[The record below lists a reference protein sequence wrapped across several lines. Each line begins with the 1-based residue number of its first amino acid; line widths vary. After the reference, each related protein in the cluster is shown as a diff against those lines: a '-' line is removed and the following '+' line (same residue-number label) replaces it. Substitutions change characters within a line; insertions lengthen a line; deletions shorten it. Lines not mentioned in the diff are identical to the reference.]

1 MPTYGVIDL
10 GSNSIRLV
18 IYEVKDD
25 RRSTYSSKD
34 FKSIIN
40 DKVMAGLAAFVEDG
54 VFTPDGVDRAVNVLK
69 SHMKRVRYFGCKR
82 VDVFAT
88 AVLRNAANCTE
99 AVAEIERRCG
109 LAVTLLSARD
119 EAHLGFVGARCST
132 PLERGTLVDIGGGST
147 ELTRVE
153 GGRDSDDVSLG
164 RGSLS
169 SFARFV
175 RKYPARPHRD
185 GRHSLRVL
193 RGNLRRL
200 PSLSPYKASTLYG
213 VGLHALAAA
222 ATTPTVPS
230 TASSAVLSASER
242 LSSLRHAEMCYQL
255 CVAGQQERVRAHGRC
270 GTVLAQRVG
279 GVVEHVARLGHRVH
293 RHLLADAVQARG
305 RSGSSSGAAR
315 PVGAGNA
322 TASPGSPSTRA

>member
-88 AVLRNAANCTE
+88 AVLRNAANCAK

-109 LAVTLLSARD
+109 LAVTLLS
-119 EAHLGFVGARCST
+119 

-164 RGSLS
+164 QGSLS

-175 RKYPARPHRD
+175 RNILPAPIEMNAIACEF
-185 GRHSLRVL
+185 
-193 RGNLRRL
+193 RGNLRKL
-200 PSLSPYKASTLYG
+200 PSLEPYKAPTLYG
-213 VGLHALAAA
+213 VG
-222 ATTPTVPS
+222 
-230 TASSAVLSASER
+230 
-242 LSSLRHAEMCYQL
+242 
-255 CVAGQQERVRAHGRC
+255 G
-270 GTVLAQRVG
+270 
-279 GVVEHVARLGHRVH
+279 
-293 RHLLADAVQARG
+293 
-305 RSGSSSGAAR
+305 
-315 PVGAGNA
+315 
-322 TASPGSPSTRA
+322 STRAAAKLVQQLDELQTRPREIQAEQVLQILRACRENPSAFGHAALKASAERVHTMVPGCVILAELFRHLGADKLVVCKHGVREGYLIERMLGAVSAPPQAD

>member
-88 AVLRNAANCTE
+88 AVLRNAVNCAE

-164 RGSLS
+164 QGSLS

-175 RKYPARPHRD
+175 RNILPVPIEMDAIACEF
-185 GRHSLRVL
+185 

-200 PSLSPYKASTLYG
+200 PSLEPYKASTLYG
-213 VGLHALAAA
+213 VG
-222 ATTPTVPS
+222 
-230 TASSAVLSASER
+230 
-242 LSSLRHAEMCYQL
+242 
-255 CVAGQQERVRAHGRC
+255 G
-270 GTVLAQRVG
+270 
-279 GVVEHVARLGHRVH
+279 
-293 RHLLADAVQARG
+293 
-305 RSGSSSGAAR
+305 
-315 PVGAGNA
+315 
-322 TASPGSPSTRA
+322 STRAAAKLVQQLDELQTRPREVQAEQVIQILRACRENPSAFGYAALKASAERVHTMVPGCVILAELFRHLGADKLVVCKHGVREGYLIERMLGAVSAPLQAD

>member
-54 VFTPDGVDRAVNVLK
+54 VFTSDGVDRAVNVLK

-88 AVLRNAANCTE
+88 AVLRNAVNCAE

-164 RGSLS
+164 QGSLS

-175 RKYPARPHRD
+175 RNILPVPVEMDAIACEF
-185 GRHSLRVL
+185 
-193 RGNLRRL
+193 RGNLRKL
-200 PSLSPYKASTLYG
+200 PSLEPYKAPTLYG
-213 VGLHALAAA
+213 VG
-222 ATTPTVPS
+222 
-230 TASSAVLSASER
+230 
-242 LSSLRHAEMCYQL
+242 
-255 CVAGQQERVRAHGRC
+255 G
-270 GTVLAQRVG
+270 
-279 GVVEHVARLGHRVH
+279 
-293 RHLLADAVQARG
+293 
-305 RSGSSSGAAR
+305 
-315 PVGAGNA
+315 
-322 TASPGSPSTRA
+322 STRAAAKLIQQLDELQTRPREVQAEQVQQILHACRSNPAAFGHMALKASAERVHTMVPGCVILSELFRHLGADKLVICKHGVREGYLIERMLGAVSALPQAD

>member
-88 AVLRNAANCTE
+88 AVLRNAVNCTE

-164 RGSLS
+164 QGSLS

-175 RKYPARPHRD
+175 RNILPVPIEMDAITCEF
-185 GRHSLRVL
+185 
-193 RGNLRRL
+193 RGNLRKL
-200 PSLSPYKASTLYG
+200 PSLEPYKAPTLYG
-213 VGLHALAAA
+213 VG
-222 ATTPTVPS
+222 
-230 TASSAVLSASER
+230 
-242 LSSLRHAEMCYQL
+242 
-255 CVAGQQERVRAHGRC
+255 G
-270 GTVLAQRVG
+270 
-279 GVVEHVARLGHRVH
+279 
-293 RHLLADAVQARG
+293 
-305 RSGSSSGAAR
+305 
-315 PVGAGNA
+315 
-322 TASPGSPSTRA
+322 STRAAAKLVQQLDELQTRPREIQAEQVQQILRACRENPSAFGHAALKASAERVHTMVPGCVILAELFRHLGADKLVICKHGVREGYLVERMLGAVSAPPQAD

>member
-88 AVLRNAANCTE
+88 AVLRNAVNCAK

-164 RGSLS
+164 QGSLS

-175 RKYPARPHRD
+175 RNILPVPIEMDAIACEF
-185 GRHSLRVL
+185 

-200 PSLSPYKASTLYG
+200 PSLEPYKASTLYG
-213 VGLHALAAA
+213 VG
-222 ATTPTVPS
+222 
-230 TASSAVLSASER
+230 
-242 LSSLRHAEMCYQL
+242 
-255 CVAGQQERVRAHGRC
+255 G
-270 GTVLAQRVG
+270 
-279 GVVEHVARLGHRVH
+279 
-293 RHLLADAVQARG
+293 
-305 RSGSSSGAAR
+305 
-315 PVGAGNA
+315 
-322 TASPGSPSTRA
+322 STRAAAKLVQQLDELQTRPREVQAEQVIQILRACRENPSAFGHAALKASAERVHTMVPGCVILAELFRHLGADKLVVCKHGVREGYLIERMLGAVSAPLQAD

>member
-88 AVLRNAANCTE
+88 AVLRNAVNCAE

-153 GGRDSDDVSLG
+153 EIG
-164 RGSLS
+164 
-169 SFARFV
+169 
-175 RKYPARPHRD
+175 
-185 GRHSLRVL
+185 
-193 RGNLRRL
+193 
-200 PSLSPYKASTLYG
+200 
-213 VGLHALAAA
+213 
-222 ATTPTVPS
+222 
-230 TASSAVLSASER
+230 
-242 LSSLRHAEMCYQL
+242 
-255 CVAGQQERVRAHGRC
+255 RAH
-270 GTVLAQRVG
+270 V
-279 GVVEHVARLGHRVH
+279 
-293 RHLLADAVQARG
+293 
-305 RSGSSSGAAR
+305 
-315 PVGAGNA
+315 
-322 TASPGSPSTRA
+322 

>member
-54 VFTPDGVDRAVNVLK
+54 VFTSDGVDRAVNVLK

-88 AVLRNAANCTE
+88 AVLRNAVNCAE

-164 RGSLS
+164 QGSLS

-175 RKYPARPHRD
+175 RNILPAPIEVD
-185 GRHSLRVL
+185 AIACEF

-200 PSLSPYKASTLYG
+200 PSLEPYKAPTLYG
-213 VGLHALAAA
+213 VGGLHARGGQAGPAARRA
-222 ATTPTVPS
+222 ANAPARDPGRAGAANPRS
-230 TASSAVLSASER
+230 LPGKPLRLRARSAEGLRRARAHHGSG
-242 LSSLRHAEMCYQL
+242 LRHL
-255 CVAGQQERVRAHGRC
+255 SRALPPPWR
-270 GTVLAQRVG
+270 R
-279 GVVEHVARLGHRVH
+279 
-293 RHLLADAVQARG
+293 
-305 RSGSSSGAAR
+305 
-315 PVGAGNA
+315 
-322 TASPGSPSTRA
+322 

>member
-54 VFTPDGVDRAVNVLK
+54 VFTSDGVDRAVNVLK

-88 AVLRNAANCTE
+88 AVLRNAVNCAE

-164 RGSLS
+164 QGSLS

-175 RKYPARPHRD
+175 RNILPAPIEMD
-185 GRHSLRVL
+185 AIACEF

-200 PSLSPYKASTLYG
+200 PSLEPYKAPTLYG
-213 VGLHALAAA
+213 VG
-222 ATTPTVPS
+222 
-230 TASSAVLSASER
+230 
-242 LSSLRHAEMCYQL
+242 
-255 CVAGQQERVRAHGRC
+255 G
-270 GTVLAQRVG
+270 
-279 GVVEHVARLGHRVH
+279 
-293 RHLLADAVQARG
+293 
-305 RSGSSSGAAR
+305 
-315 PVGAGNA
+315 
-322 TASPGSPSTRA
+322 STRAAAKLVQQLDELQTRPREIQAEQVQQILEACRENPSAFGHAPSACTPWCPAASS

>member
-69 SHMKRVRYFGCKR
+69 SHMKRVRYF
-82 VDVFAT
+82 
-88 AVLRNAANCTE
+88 
-99 AVAEIERRCG
+99 
-109 LAVTLLSARD
+109 
-119 EAHLGFVGARCST
+119 ARCST

-164 RGSLS
+164 QGSLS

-175 RKYPARPHRD
+175 RNILPAPIEMNAIACEF
-185 GRHSLRVL
+185 
-193 RGNLRRL
+193 RGNLRKL
-200 PSLSPYKASTLYG
+200 PSLEPYKAPTLYG
-213 VGLHALAAA
+213 VG
-222 ATTPTVPS
+222 
-230 TASSAVLSASER
+230 
-242 LSSLRHAEMCYQL
+242 
-255 CVAGQQERVRAHGRC
+255 G
-270 GTVLAQRVG
+270 
-279 GVVEHVARLGHRVH
+279 
-293 RHLLADAVQARG
+293 
-305 RSGSSSGAAR
+305 
-315 PVGAGNA
+315 
-322 TASPGSPSTRA
+322 STRAAAKLVQQLDELQTRPREIQAEQVLQILRACHENPSAFGHAALKASAERVHTMVPGCVILAELFRHLGADKLVVCKHGVREGYLIERMLGAVSAPPQAD

>member
-88 AVLRNAANCTE
+88 AVLRNAVNCTE

-119 EAHLGFVGARCST
+119 EAHLGFVGA
-132 PLERGTLVDIGGGST
+132 LV
-147 ELTRVE
+147 E
-153 GGRDSDDVSLG
+153 
-164 RGSLS
+164 
-169 SFARFV
+169 
-175 RKYPARPHRD
+175 
-185 GRHSLRVL
+185 
-193 RGNLRRL
+193 
-200 PSLSPYKASTLYG
+200 
-213 VGLHALAAA
+213 HALVERE
-222 ATTPTVPS
+222 PRQL
-230 TASSAVLSASER
+230 AVLHVGSGSY
-242 LSSLRHAEMCYQL
+242 M
-255 CVAGQQERVRAHGRC
+255 RC
-270 GTVLAQRVG
+270 GFVCFH
-279 GVVEHVARLGHRVH
+279 GVPFPRRHR
-293 RHLLADAVQARG
+293 
-305 RSGSSSGAAR
+305 
-315 PVGAGNA
+315 
-322 TASPGSPSTRA
+322 